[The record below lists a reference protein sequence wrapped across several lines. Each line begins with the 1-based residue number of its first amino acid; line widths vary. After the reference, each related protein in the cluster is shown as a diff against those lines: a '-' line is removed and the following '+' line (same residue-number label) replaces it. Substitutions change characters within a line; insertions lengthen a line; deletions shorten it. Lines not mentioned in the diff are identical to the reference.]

1 MLITIS
7 REYGAGGSEVARRVA
22 DALGWSVVDNEMVE
36 RVALRAGRSTEEVAR
51 RDERAPGFVERL
63 ARALATSTP
72 ELFSP
77 PAPEVE
83 ELEESRLVKITE
95 SVVAEVAAQGRV
107 VLVGRA
113 APAVL
118 GRYRDALHV
127 RVVAPKEYR
136 LTIAAERL
144 GGDARLAE
152 KTLEEMDR
160 NRARYHRDYYQR
172 DWSDPVHFHMV
183 LNTALLG
190 MEGASAVIVS
200 QARRLGWDRAD
211 ADT

>member
-1 MLITIS
+1 MLITVS
-7 REYGAGGSEVARRVA
+7 REYGAGGAEVARRVA
-22 DALGWSVVDNEMVE
+22 DALGWSVVDNEVVE
-36 RVALRAGRSTEEVAR
+36 RVAVRAGRSTEEVAR

-77 PAPEVE
+77 PPPEVE
-83 ELEESRLVKITE
+83 ELEESRLVRITE
-95 SVVAEVAAQGRV
+95 SVVAEVAAKGRV

-118 GRYRDALHV
+118 GRYPDALHI
-127 RVVAPKEYR
+127 RIVAPKEFR
-136 LTIAAERL
+136 LIEAARRL
-144 GGDARLAE
+144 GGDPRLTE
-152 KTLEEMDR
+152 KTLEETDR
-160 NRARYHRDYYQR
+160 SRARYHREYYQR

-190 MEGASAVIVS
+190 MDGAAAVIVS
-200 QARRLGWDRAD
+200 EARRLGWDRRNVES
-211 ADT
+211 